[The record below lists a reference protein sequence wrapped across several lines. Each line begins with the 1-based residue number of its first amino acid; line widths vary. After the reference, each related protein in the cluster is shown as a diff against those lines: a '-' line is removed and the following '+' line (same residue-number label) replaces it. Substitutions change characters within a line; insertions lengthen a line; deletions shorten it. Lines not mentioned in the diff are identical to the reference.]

1 MDRHHQQNRGSN
13 PMRVFRAAAMIA
25 LLAGPAAT
33 AYAQT
38 QAPVPRYGDQ
48 KGKTPEQIDEE
59 KRADKAYQKS
69 LGNIPEQA
77 PADPW
82 GNARGVA
89 APKAATKTSQVKPKI
104 KPPTKT
110 GSTAN

>member
-1 MDRHHQQNRGSN
+1 MK
-13 PMRVFRAAAMIA
+13 VFRAAAMIA
-25 LLAGPAAT
+25 LLAGPAGT

-38 QAPVPRYGDQ
+38 EAPVPRYGDQ
-48 KGKTPEQIDEE
+48 KGKTPEEIDQE

-82 GNARGVA
+82 GNARGVDTS
-89 APKAATKTSQVKPKI
+89 KTATKTSQVKPKI
-104 KPPTKT
+104 KPPAKP

>member
-1 MDRHHQQNRGSN
+1 
-13 PMRVFRAAAMIA
+13 MRVLLAVAMLA
-25 LLAGPAAT
+25 LLAGLAGPS
-33 AYAQT
+33 YAQ
-38 QAPVPRYGDQ
+38 QRLPAYGDQ
-48 KGKTPEQIDEE
+48 KGKTPEEIDEE

-82 GNARGVA
+82 GNTRGVD
-89 APKAATKTSQVKPKI
+89 APKTATKASQDKPKI
-104 KPPTKT
+104 KPAAKT

>member
-1 MDRHHQQNRGSN
+1 
-13 PMRVFRAAAMIA
+13 MRVFRAAALIA
-25 LLAGPAAT
+25 LLAGVAWP

-48 KGKTPEQIDEE
+48 KGKTPEEIAEE
-59 KRADKAYQKS
+59 KAADKAYQKS

-82 GNARGVA
+82 GNARSA
-89 APKAATKTSQVKPKI
+89 DAPKAATKTSQAKPKI